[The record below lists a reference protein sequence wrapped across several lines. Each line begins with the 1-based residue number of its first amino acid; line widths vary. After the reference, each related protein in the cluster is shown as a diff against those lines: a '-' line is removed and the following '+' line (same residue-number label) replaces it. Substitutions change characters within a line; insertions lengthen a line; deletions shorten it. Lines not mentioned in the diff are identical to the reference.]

1 MIEVRETKLG
11 PEIVTRDIPNVSEEA
26 LRHLD
31 EDGIVRIGAEVHPG
45 DILVGKITPKGEQEL
60 SSEERLLRAIFGE
73 KAKEVRDTSQRMSNG
88 KHGKV
93 VGVKVFSRENG
104 HELKAGVI
112 MQIQVFV
119 AQMRKI
125 SRWRQTRRPSW

>member
-60 SSEERLLRAIFGE
+60 SS
-73 KAKEVRDTSQRMSNG
+73 AKS
-88 KHGKV
+88 
-93 VGVKVFSRENG
+93 
-104 HELKAGVI
+104 ACC
-112 MQIQVFV
+112 
-119 AQMRKI
+119 A
-125 SRWRQTRRPSW
+125 PSSAKKPKKSATPPSA